1 MLVISHIDEPGRT
14 PAEIND
20 ELSHDSSLRLGQE
33 GRLLVYDDRRGMI
46 MTTEPASTQG
56 GTSLRRLTVFKPAK
70 LGLVHLDFYL
80 SDALSPVYTEPL
92 VTKVLDSLTFEP
104 GFEMKDVAP
113 GDSSAV
119 LAEIKQKLRAN
130 PFLPAMITLGF
141 IGMIGGIVNK
151 RRSKRQQ

>member
-1 MLVISHIDEPGRT
+1 
-14 PAEIND
+14 
-20 ELSHDSSLRLGQE
+20 
-33 GRLLVYDDRRGMI
+33 